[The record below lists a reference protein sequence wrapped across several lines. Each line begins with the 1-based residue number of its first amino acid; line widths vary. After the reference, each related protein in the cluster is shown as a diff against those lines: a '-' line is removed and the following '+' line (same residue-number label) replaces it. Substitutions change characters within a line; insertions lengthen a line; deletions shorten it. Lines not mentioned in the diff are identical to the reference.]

1 MLRKIILWAIR
12 RFYKKIIKLIN
23 KLSTYYFI
31 ASTNAGEVKS
41 VKHPCHVLGGDFII
55 ISDGFQSGPGLRL
68 EAISK
73 YNDIQ
78 FKPKVL
84 IGRNVS
90 FGSNC
95 HLGAINHIEIH
106 DNVMIGSNVLI
117 TDHQHGNLQ
126 KNELDIHA
134 VDRPLY
140 SKGPVVIEKNVWIGE
155 NAVIMPGVR
164 IGCNAVIGA
173 STVVTK
179 NVPSNTIFAGVPAR
193 LIKQL

>member
-1 MLRKIILWAIR
+1 MVIG
-12 RFYKKIIKLIN
+12 N
-23 KLSTYYFI
+23 
-31 ASTNAGEVKS
+31 
-41 VKHPCHVLGGDFII
+41 
-55 ISDGFQSGPGLRL
+55 GFQSGPSLRL

-73 YNDIQ
+73 HGNMQ
-78 FKPKVL
+78 FEPKVL

-106 DNVMIGSNVLI
+106 DNVMIGSNILI
-117 TDHQHGNLQ
+117 TDHQHGNLT

-140 SKGPVVIEKNVWIGE
+140 SKGPVVIENNVWIGE
-155 NAVIMPGVR
+155 NVVIMPGVR
-164 IGCNAVIGA
+164 IGRNAVIGA